1 MAQALQIDH
10 DIARTIKLLGG
21 KAAIG
26 KQIRNNLDAHDL
38 LMVGLPAS
46 ALMHLNKEVGFL
58 TSSQGVL
65 EKAVGISVRTLQRR
79 KKDTKSA
86 LLNVEQSNRIWKFA
100 EVLGRATEIFGSSE
114 AAEAWMTRP
123 AIGLNQRKPIDL
135 LSTAIGLEAVED
147 YLTRIEFGVYA

>member
-1 MAQALQIDH
+1 MAHALQIDH

-26 KQIRNNLDAHDL
+26 KQIKNNLEAHDL

-46 ALMHLNKEVGFL
+46 ALMHLTKEVGFL
-58 TSSQGVL
+58 ASSQGIL

-79 KKDTKSA
+79 KKDTKST
-86 LLNVEQSNRIWKFA
+86 LLNVEQSNRTWKFA
-100 EVLGRATEIFGSSE
+100 EVLGRATEIFGSKE

-147 YLTRIEFGVYA
+147 YLTRIEFGVYV